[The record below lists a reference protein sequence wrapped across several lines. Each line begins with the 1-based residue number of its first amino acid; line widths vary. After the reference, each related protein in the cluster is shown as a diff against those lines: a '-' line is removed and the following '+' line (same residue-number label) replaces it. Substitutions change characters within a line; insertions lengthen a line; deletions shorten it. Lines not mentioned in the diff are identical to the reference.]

1 MGTWKQWLK
10 GLAAASLQAIGSAG
24 SLFLFDNKDFNF
36 SHAGIVLLGKAI
48 GGSVLISVFL
58 YLKNPPKE

>member
-24 SLFLFDNKDFNF
+24 SLYLVDNKDFNF
-36 SHAGIVLLGKAI
+36 SHAGLILLGKAI
-48 GGSVLISVFL
+48 GASILVAVFL
-58 YLKNPPKE
+58 YLQHPPKE